1 MKYEEGVKNRLE
13 ELGNKEKEIKRNGKS
28 GKSELGVQI
37 AKLEGVI
44 VKAEADVEIAEEEYE
59 ASKFSMPFSLKDVD
73 DADYKLEKAKKA
85 LSGHK
90 SDLKNRKTL
99 LKELF

>member
-13 ELGNKEKEIKRNGKS
+13 EFGNKDKEINRNGKS
-28 GKSELGVQI
+28 AKSELGVQI

-44 VKAEADVEIAEEEYE
+44 VKAEAEEEYE

-73 DADYKLEKAKKA
+73 DADYKLEKAKKNLA
-85 LSGHK
+85 GHK
-90 SDLKNRKTL
+90 SDLKSRKSL